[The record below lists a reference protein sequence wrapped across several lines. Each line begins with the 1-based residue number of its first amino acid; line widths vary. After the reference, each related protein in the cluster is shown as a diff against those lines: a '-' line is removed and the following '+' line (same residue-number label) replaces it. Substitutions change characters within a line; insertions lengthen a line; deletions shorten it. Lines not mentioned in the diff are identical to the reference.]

1 MANLNRIIL
10 VGEIATAPE
19 SRVTV
24 GGLPVAK
31 FKLNVE
37 RPFGSGGADVID
49 IVAWRKLAEDS
60 ASLLKKGGVVL
71 VEGRIQNRSF
81 DDQSGQRRWVTEV
94 VAKDIRLMEKRS
106 AMAGK
111 AESKAPEAEEVI
123 EDNDLAS
130 ELPF

>member
-1 MANLNRIIL
+1 M

-37 RPFGSGGADVID
+37 RPFGSAGADVFDVI
-49 IVAWRKLAEDS
+49 AWRKLAEDS
-60 ASLLKKGGVVL
+60 APILKKGGIVL

-81 DDQSGQRRWVTEV
+81 DDQSGQRRWVTEII
-94 VAKDIRLMEKRS
+94 AKDIKPMEKKSGTAAKAATS
-106 AMAGK
+106 A
-111 AESKAPEAEEVI
+111 PVAEEIV
-123 EDNDLAS
+123 EDTDLAS